1 MKIHGQAFLE
11 FVGILLSWNP
21 SLIICRTITGRQSL
35 PVDQGGGKEHKKPL
49 AKTRPPTHNFR
60 QPCSEKD
67 FSDFQWCHV
76 VGHGDVGDG
85 EGWRGAQRVG
95 HWWDHRSV
103 QLGGPKLIELSHRT
117 ELQRAGWFK
126 FPSQGSDA
134 STQGDHSKETY
145 SSSFLGYASVSVRWC
160 KETGR
165 QPPKSR
171 NRARQFGPPFNLSK
185 VEEIFQVHKCGPFSD
200 EISLAGDILEMR

>member
-49 AKTRPPTHNFR
+49 AKTRPPTHTFR

-85 EGWRGAQRVG
+85 EGWRVG
-95 HWWDHRSV
+95 QWWDHRLV
-103 QLGGPKLIELSHRT
+103 QLGGPKIQSYRIELSCK
-117 ELQRAGWFK
+117 ELVDLNFLPREVMPA
-126 FPSQGSDA
+126 P
-134 STQGDHSKETY
+134 KETIPRKHIPRV
-145 SSSFLGYASVSVRWC
+145 L
-160 KETGR
+160 
-165 QPPKSR
+165 
-171 NRARQFGPPFNLSK
+171 
-185 VEEIFQVHKCGPFSD
+185 
-200 EISLAGDILEMR
+200 